1 VLAAQPLA
9 ELTERV
15 SGAAEGTSVQISIMT
30 AILLCRR
37 IGMATRGCTS
47 RAAKRD
53 PHVFLGSTA
62 VPCRVVNTRPVSTH
76 APADLAQELVADSLD
91 LFADVDFGGVEVD

>member
-1 VLAAQPLA
+1 
-9 ELTERV
+9 
-15 SGAAEGTSVQISIMT
+15 
-30 AILLCRR
+30 
-37 IGMATRGCTS
+37 MATHGCTS

-76 APADLAQELVADSLD
+76 AAADLFWSACCWAWRRLSAATHSAGERKRRFRGLGLDLAQELVADSLD
-91 LFADVDFGGVEVD
+91 LFADVELGGVEVD